1 VPGPL
6 VGEGE
11 VQVAVFSQGHE
22 VRVVKAADAAPV
34 CSVLGQRVLELVDGC
49 VGAAEAGDPAPL

>member
-1 VPGPL
+1 V

-22 VRVVKAADAAPV
+22 VRVVEAADAAPV